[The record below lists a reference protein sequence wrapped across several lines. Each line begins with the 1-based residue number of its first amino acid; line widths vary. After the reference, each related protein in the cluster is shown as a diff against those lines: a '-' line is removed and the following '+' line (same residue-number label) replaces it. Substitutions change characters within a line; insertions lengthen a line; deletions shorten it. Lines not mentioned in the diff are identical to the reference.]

1 MGSDDDAAMHLSI
14 MGSDQNRICWLCATR
29 QLLIGTSD
37 SEWVLVSGAGNM
49 LTPTSVAFRRQSS
62 VGSAALPASAV
73 ENTVLFVQ
81 RGGRRM
87 REIAYRLDADGYSTT
102 DVSLLAEHMLES
114 GVKEWCVQRGS
125 HFNIWVLMNDGTL
138 AVLTINLEQQV
149 TAWQR
154 VEFTGRRVLHLA
166 PIQSLHG
173 RDDEMWFV
181 LQTKSCGK
189 VSLERMMR
197 EAVHLD
203 SMQEAEAA
211 RNMELKC
218 AQHLSGSEVCI
229 TDIETGDSVLAIASD
244 SGFAVPFVK
253 RGRRYRV
260 GIPIDGYLETMPM
273 ESANSFN
280 SVRQFSRFKLRLLDS
295 DLRFDYRSTANERWE
310 HFYPSDN
317 QNLHLPF
324 TGALRLP
331 QMPDAAVGQAL
342 CIRYRGQG
350 NFRLLAITQ
359 EVDHHG
365 K

>member
-1 MGSDDDAAMHLSI
+1 M
-14 MGSDQNRICWLCATR
+14 
-29 QLLIGTSD
+29 
-37 SEWVLVSGAGNM
+37 
-49 LTPTSVAFRRQSS
+49 
-62 VGSAALPASAV
+62 
-73 ENTVLFVQ
+73 
-81 RGGRRM
+81 
-87 REIAYRLDADGYSTT
+87 
-102 DVSLLAEHMLES
+102 
-114 GVKEWCVQRGS
+114 
-125 HFNIWVLMNDGTL
+125 
-138 AVLTINLEQQV
+138 
-149 TAWQR
+149 
-154 VEFTGRRVLHLA
+154 
-166 PIQSLHG
+166 
-173 RDDEMWFV
+173 MW
-181 LQTKSCGK
+181 K
-189 VSLERMMR
+189 
-197 EAVHLD
+197 AVHLD
-203 SMQEAEAA
+203 IMQEAEAA

-317 QNLHLPF
+317 PNLHLPF

-350 NFRLLAITQ
+350 QFRLLAITQ